1 MLVFFPLESE
11 GAATVR
17 PDCVRS
23 SPPLPDRR
31 LLPASSLPQ
40 SVRRS
45 RLGFGGG
52 AAVAG
57 GSTAASCRATTSAR
71 RGAGLQEGRGHDVR
85 ACWQLACDCLLQFAN
100 LQASTNR
107 RSHSPQRQAAC
118 VIQARSWM
126 NVLRSLHCGRPC
138 RPEQLAFVRD
148 DE

>member
-40 SVRRS
+40 SVRCP

-57 GSTAASCRATTSAR
+57 GAPAAALLRAAELLPAHAAELDFR
-71 RGAGLQEGRGHDVR
+71 RAEGMTCVR
-85 ACWQLACDCLLQFAN
+85 AG
-100 LQASTNR
+100 S
-107 RSHSPQRQAAC
+107 
-118 VIQARSWM
+118 
-126 NVLRSLHCGRPC
+126 
-138 RPEQLAFVRD
+138 
-148 DE
+148 